1 MYLSSNFPPYFLLSY
16 FCWVGLSCSLEI
28 SFSVAHARTTLY
40 ISVLLSAFRP
50 LCPSVCALSPVGL
63 QTWTQ
68 SCTRVELFFI
78 RNSWTCSIGG
88 FDCFTKLWSIVR
100 NIHFNRAPHSLLLS
114 WWSCPMAWSLSF
126 PESALLLWPCDSPNC
141 WNSLGACPRVSPPT
155 PIPEFPGIARSSPC
169 LLCFSVLI
177 VLEKCLHSLT

>member
-1 MYLSSNFPPYFLLSY
+1 MPGPHFTSPCF
-16 FCWVGLSCSLEI
+16 
-28 SFSVAHARTTLY
+28 
-40 ISVLLSAFRP
+40 SAFRP

-126 PESALLLWPCDSPNC
+126 PESALLLWPRDSPNC